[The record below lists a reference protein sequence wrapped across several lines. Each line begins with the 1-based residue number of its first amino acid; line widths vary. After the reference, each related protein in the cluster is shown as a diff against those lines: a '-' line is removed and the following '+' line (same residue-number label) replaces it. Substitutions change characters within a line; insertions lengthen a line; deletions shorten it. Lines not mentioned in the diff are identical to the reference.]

1 MNISFE
7 RVGVIATAAVAMGG
21 ILAGLGYGWPWYA
34 NADGIK
40 LAGTVASQQQQ
51 MQQYNYSFQRG
62 LSDEHVNSLLLQKSI
77 LLMQKAAEIK
87 AHDYDAAT
95 QTQARIDW
103 LDWQIQHPDRKA
115 PPAP

>member
-1 MNISFE
+1 MTLE
-7 RVGVIATAAVAMGG
+7 RIGVITGAVVSVGA

-40 LAGTVASQQQQ
+40 LADTVNAQQRQ
-51 MQQYNYSFQRG
+51 MQMNNYSFQRG
-62 LSDEHVNSLLLQKSI
+62 LTDEHVNSLLLQKSI
-77 LLMQKAAEIK
+77 LIMQKAAQ
-87 AHDYDAAT
+87 AHARDFDAAA

-103 LDWQIQHPDRKA
+103 LDWQIQHPEQKA